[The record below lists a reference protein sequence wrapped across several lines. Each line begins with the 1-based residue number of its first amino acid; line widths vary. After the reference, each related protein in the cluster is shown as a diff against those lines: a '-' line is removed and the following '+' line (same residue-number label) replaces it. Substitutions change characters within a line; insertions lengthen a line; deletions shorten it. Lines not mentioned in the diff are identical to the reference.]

1 MGRQPNPE
9 REAAEEA
16 SALVSS
22 AESVHRM
29 ERLCCVRS
37 ERARMHADTH
47 DLMLKAIK
55 VLVRM
60 HLPVVPIKKAKANQ
74 LRLVA

>member
-22 AESVHRM
+22 AESVHRL

-60 HLPVVPIKKAKANQ
+60 HLPEPRSKKAHPSQ
-74 LRLVA
+74 LKLVA